1 MTENDKKV
9 KVVNTKEMIKENL
22 QGLRDELY
30 ENIPTGEV
38 NAFDLIKVI
47 KTHIKR
53 LDNLID
59 AIE

>member
-22 QGLRDELY
+22 SGLRDELY
-30 ENIPTGEV
+30 ENISTGKV

-47 KTHIKR
+47 KNHIKH
-53 LDNLID
+53 LDNLIE